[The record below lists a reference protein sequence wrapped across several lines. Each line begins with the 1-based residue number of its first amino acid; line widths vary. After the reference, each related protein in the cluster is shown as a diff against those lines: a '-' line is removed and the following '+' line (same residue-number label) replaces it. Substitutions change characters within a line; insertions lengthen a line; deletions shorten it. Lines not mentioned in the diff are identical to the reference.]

1 MTDEELALQEFLK
14 GLELFEASKT
24 ENKPVINKILYNK
37 LNGVILKKIT
47 EEYTNTHP
55 DLTLMNVDQTY
66 IHDEDLIKNYYVQD
80 GQVVRR
86 TIERLNYSK
95 KVLEQSETGRFT
107 TVKNNMIFVADQG
120 DCYEYKRN

>member
-55 DLTLMNVDQTY
+55 DLALMNVDQTY
-66 IHDEDLIKNYYVQD
+66 IHNEDLIKNYYVQD